1 MLSSA
6 MQQTAT
12 LTQREPMPRV
22 RPGWLTFAQAADR
35 LGVDRTTL
43 WRWRKADRL
52 AGVRIVTAGR
62 EVYVNEADLEAWDR
76 ARWGEAAQGT
86 GEE

>member
-1 MLSSA
+1 MLQSA

-12 LTQREPMPRV
+12 LTRREPMPRV

-76 ARWGEAAQGT
+76 ARWGEAAQGD
-86 GEE
+86 GDK